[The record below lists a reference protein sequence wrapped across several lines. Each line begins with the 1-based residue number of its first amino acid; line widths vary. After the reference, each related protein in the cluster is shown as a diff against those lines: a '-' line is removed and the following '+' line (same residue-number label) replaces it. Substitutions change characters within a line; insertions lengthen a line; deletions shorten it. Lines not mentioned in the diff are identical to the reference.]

1 LDRKNNPRIAAQ
13 RPSEKATG
21 LRSCR
26 SVRERNKKELNPL
39 DEADFVR
46 DVANRGII
54 TSYLSLRLLVIG
66 GFLNSNPVDRH
77 EVNTVA
83 ATLALFPKEFSRAST
98 TCVRRCSNRYK
109 MATEA
114 L

>member
-1 LDRKNNPRIAAQ
+1 MTNPQKVYDFLKKNPRQ
-13 RPSEKATG
+13 MFCDDCLEKKTG
-21 LRSCR
+21 
-26 SVRERNKKELNPL
+26 
-39 DEADFVR
+39 
-46 DVANRGII
+46 
-54 TSYLSLRLLVIG
+54 
-66 GFLNSNPVDRH
+66 VDRH

-83 ATLALFPKEFSRAST
+83 ATLALFPKEFSRVST